1 MKVALLKLTR
11 QKGGQSVLMA
21 TKGLAGVRP
30 QSIVA
35 GDCTLAPDPGGCALS
50 EGLSEEGGRR
60 MEEGGWR
67 KEERGRRK
75 ESVLNK

>member
-1 MKVALLKLTR
+1 MEVTLLKLTR

-30 QSIVA
+30 QSKVA

-50 EGLSEEGGRR
+50 EGLSEKGGT
-60 MEEGGWR
+60 
-67 KEERGRRK
+67 K
-75 ESVLNK
+75 VC